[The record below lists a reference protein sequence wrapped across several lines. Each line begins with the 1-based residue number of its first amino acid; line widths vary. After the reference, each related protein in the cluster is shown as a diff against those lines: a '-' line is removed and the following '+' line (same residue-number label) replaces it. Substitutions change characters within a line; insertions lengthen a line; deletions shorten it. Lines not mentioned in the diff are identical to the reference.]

1 MLDVVILAAGQGSR
15 MKSDL
20 PKVLHRV
27 GGVPMVQHVINA
39 VADIADRI
47 ILVVGHGQEQ
57 VRAQLAGQELV
68 FVEQAQQLGTGHALA
83 QALPHLTPGGT
94 TLMLYGDGP
103 LIERA
108 DIDALVQAA
117 QRGEYALLSAQL
129 DDPTGYGRIIRD
141 QGQVVAIVEQKD
153 ASEQQRAIREINTG
167 LLCAPTDAFAA
178 YLPQLSDD
186 NAQGEY
192 YVTDCLALAVA
203 AKQPTCAVTTCDTTS
218 ILGAND
224 RAQLAVLEQ
233 AYQARERLRLMRE
246 GASLIDPAR
255 VSIQGSVTTG
265 RDCIIHPDVQF
276 SGRVELGDRVVL
288 GQGVIVTD
296 SQIASDTTIAPYCVI
311 EGAQIESGA
320 DVGPFAR
327 LRPGAV
333 MHPGSKAGNFVEI
346 KNATL
351 HPGAKAN
358 HLTYVGDATV
368 GARANLGAGT
378 ITCNYDG
385 ANKHH
390 TEIGEDAFVGSNSA
404 LVAPVSIAPGATIGA
419 GSTITKDAP
428 AGLSLTRSKQ
438 MNLPGFQ
445 RPTKDRQ

>member
-15 MKSDL
+15 MKSDV
-20 PKVLHRV
+20 PKVLHKI

-39 VADIADRI
+39 VADIADRT

-57 VRAQLAGQELV
+57 VRAELSGQDLV
-68 FVEQAQQLGTGHALA
+68 FVEQTQQLGTGHALA
-83 QALPHLTPGGT
+83 QALPKLTPGGV

-108 DIDALVQAA
+108 DIDALIDAA
-117 QRGEYALLSAQL
+117 KNGDYALLTAEL

-141 QGQVVAIVEQKD
+141 ENQPVALVEQKD
-153 ASEQQRAIREINTG
+153 ASEQQRAICEINTG
-167 LLCAPTDAFAA
+167 LLCAPTDSFAS

-203 AKQPTCAVTTCDTTS
+203 AGQRTRAVVTCDRQS

-233 AYQARERLRLMRE
+233 TFQARERLRLMRD
-246 GASLIDPAR
+246 GATLIDPAR
-255 VSIQGSVTTG
+255 VSIQGQVITG

-276 SGRVELGDRVVL
+276 AGTVELGDRVVL
-288 GQGVIVTD
+288 GQGVILTD
-296 SQIASDTTIAPYCVI
+296 TQIASDTTIQPYSVLD
-311 EGAQIESGA
+311 GATVHSGA
-320 DVGPFAR
+320 DIGPFAR

-333 MHPGSKAGNFVEI
+333 MEENSKAGNFVEI
-346 KNATL
+346 KKATL
-351 HPGAKAN
+351 KAGAKAN

-368 GARANLGAGT
+368 GERANLGAGT

-390 TEIGEDAFVGSNSA
+390 TEIGADAFVGSNSA
-404 LVAPVSIAPGATIGA
+404 LVAPVRVAPGATIGA
-419 GSTITKDAP
+419 GSTITRDAP

-445 RPTKDRQ
+445 RPTKDK